1 MKRLL
6 ALCCAAV
13 AGFAWAEAPT
23 PEDFAKSPEV
33 LRARISP
40 TGDYLAVLRILD
52 DKRVVVVLAYP
63 TLELK
68 GVMNFP
74 GRNQVLNFQW
84 VSDDRL
90 IGSVTRDF
98 GRYEFLSPSGELFG
112 MDADGGRTKHLFGYR
127 AGEDTPSATRGAV
140 RQLASADIIDPLWDD
155 KNNVLIQIRDWNWG
169 ASSAVQ
175 AAKMNVYTGRLT
187 GRVRAPAADAFLV
200 AGRDGDVRFSFST
213 DDDFNSL
220 VHVRDPDSRDWR
232 LLSKTVLGDV
242 PLTPLAVAED
252 GRIFV
257 STAPDDGPRGIYL
270 MDPATQE
277 RTEVFR
283 HDVVDATLVE
293 DYEGNPWGARIEP
306 DYPTIVAIDPDNP
319 DAGLMAQLKGL
330 FEGRDVSIANT
341 THDGQLVLVGV
352 SDDNQTPEVYLFDRE
367 SRQMQRLFDA
377 LPWIDDQSLAEMR
390 PIEIAARDG
399 VAMRGYLTLPPGQ
412 EGPAPMV
419 LMPHGGPHGPRD
431 HWGYDPY
438 VQVLAVNGY
447 AVLQVNY
454 RGSGGYG
461 TRFERIGYGEW
472 AGAMQDDLTDATRWA
487 IKAGI
492 TEAGRVCI
500 HGWSYG
506 GYAALMSVVREPDLY
521 ACSVPAAGVYD
532 HEIQYRKADFTRL
545 TRWGEKY
552 IDRVIGPTVEDRRR
566 ASPITYLDR
575 LKTPLFIVHGEEDAR
590 VPVEHARELHKRLKA
605 AGIEAQYMEKA
616 NEGHGFYKEENRADF
631 FNALLAF
638 LDRHIGAG
646 AQPPKRDGDDD
657 DSRQVAESGA

>member
-1 MKRLL
+1 MRRTLCTLSLL
-6 ALCCAAV
+6 AAAFCAV
-13 AGFAWAEAPT
+13 AEVPT

-40 TGDYLAVLRILD
+40 TGEYLAVLRILD
-52 DKRVVVVLAYP
+52 DKRVVVVLGYP
-63 TLELK
+63 SLELK

-74 GRNQVLNFQW
+74 GRNQVLDFQW

-90 IGSVTRDF
+90 IGEVTRDF

-127 AGEDTPSATRGAV
+127 AGEDTPSTTRGAV
-140 RQLASADIIDPLWDD
+140 QQYASADIIDPLWDD
-155 KNNVLIQIRDWNWG
+155 KNNVLIQIRDWNWT
-169 ASSAVQ
+169 AASAVQ
-175 AAKMNVYTGRLT
+175 AARMNVYTGRLT
-187 GRVRAPAADAFLV
+187 RRVRAPVADAFLV

-220 VHVRDPDSRDWR
+220 VHVRDPETGDWS
-232 LLSKTVLGDV
+232 LLSKTALGDV
-242 PLTPLAVAED
+242 PLRPLAVAED
-252 GRIFV
+252 GRVFV
-257 STAPDDGPRGIYL
+257 STAPDDGPLGIYL

-277 RTEVFR
+277 RTRVYR
-283 HDVVDATLVE
+283 HDVVDAALVE
-293 DYEGNPWGARIEP
+293 DYEGNAWGARIEP
-306 DYPTIVAIDPDNP
+306 DYPSIVAIDPDNP
-319 DAGLMAQLKGL
+319 EAALVEQLQGM
-330 FEGRDVSIANT
+330 FEGRFVSVANA
-341 THDGQLVLVGV
+341 THDGRLLLLGV
-352 SDDNQTPEVYLFDRE
+352 QDDDQTPEVYVFDQE
-367 SRQMQRLFDA
+367 NRQLQRLFDA
-377 LPWIDDQSLAEMR
+377 LPWIDDAALAEVQ
-390 PIEIAARDG
+390 PVEFEARDG
-399 VAMRGYLTLPPGQ
+399 LSLRGYLTLPPGQ
-412 EGPAPMV
+412 TGPAPMV

-431 HWGYDPY
+431 HWRYDPY

-472 AGAMQDDLTDATRWA
+472 AGAMQDDLTDATHWA
-487 IKAGI
+487 IETGI

-532 HEIQYRKADFTRL
+532 HDIQYKKADFTRF

-552 IDRVIGPTVEDRRR
+552 IDRVIGPSAEDRRR
-566 ASPITYLDR
+566 ASPVTYLNR

-590 VPVEHARELHKRLKA
+590 VPVEHARELMAKLKA
-605 AGIEAQYMEKA
+605 AGIDAQYMEKA
-616 NEGHGFYKEENRADF
+616 NEGHGFYKEENRVDF
-631 FNALLAF
+631 YKALLAF

-646 AQPPKRDGDDD
+646 AAGLER
-657 DSRQVAESGA
+657 VAGGPAE

>member
-1 MKRLL
+1 MKTLCTL
-6 ALCCAAV
+6 ALVAV
-13 AGFAWAEAPT
+13 AGAATAAPPT

-33 LRARISP
+33 LRVRISP
-40 TGDYLAVLRILD
+40 TAEYLAVLRIVD
-52 DKRVVVVLAYP
+52 DKRVVAVLSYP
-63 TLELK
+63 ELALK
-68 GVMNFP
+68 GVMSFP
-74 GRNQVLNFQW
+74 GRNQVLDFQW
-84 VSDDRL
+84 VNNDRL

-98 GRYEFLSPSGELFG
+98 GRYEFLAPSGELFG
-112 MDADGGRTKHLFGYR
+112 MDADGGRSKHLFGYR
-127 AGEDTPSATRGAV
+127 AGEDVPSATRGAV
-140 RQLASADIIDPLWDD
+140 QRYASASIIDPLGDD
-155 KNNVLIQIRDWNWG
+155 NNNVLVQIRDWNWSA
-169 ASSAVQ
+169 ASPVE
-175 AAKMNVYTGRLT
+175 AAKLNVYTGRLT

-220 VHVRDPDSRDWR
+220 VHVRDPETGDWS
-232 LLSKTVLGDV
+232 LLSKTQLGDV
-242 PLTPLAVAED
+242 PLRPLAVAED

-257 STAPDDGPRGIYL
+257 STAPDDGPLGIYL

-277 RTEVFR
+277 RTEVYR
-283 HDVVDATLVE
+283 HDVVDAELVV
-293 DYEGNPWGARIEP
+293 DSDGNAWGARIEP
-306 DYPTIVAIDPDNP
+306 DYPSIVAIDPDN
-319 DAGLMAQLKGL
+319 AEAALVQQLQGL
-330 FEGRDVSIANT
+330 FPGRFVSIANAT
-341 THDGQLVLVGV
+341 TDGQLVLVSV
-352 SDDNQTPEVYLFDRE
+352 QDDNQTPEVYVFERE
-367 SRQMQRLFDA
+367 TRQMQRLFDL
-377 LPWIDDQSLAEMR
+377 LPWIDDATLAEVR
-390 PIEIAARDG
+390 PVEFEARDG
-399 VAMRGYLTLPPGQ
+399 LRLRGYLALPPGQ
-412 EGPAPMV
+412 VGPAPMV

-431 HWGYDPY
+431 HWRYDQY

-461 TRFERIGYGEW
+461 TRFERLGYGEW
-472 AGAMQDDLTDATRWA
+472 AGAMQDDLTDATHWA
-487 IKAGI
+487 IETGI

-532 HEIQYRKADFTRL
+532 HDIQYKKADFTRL

-552 IDRVIGPTVEDRRR
+552 IDRVIGPTAEDRRR

-575 LKTPLFIVHGEEDAR
+575 LKTPLFVVHGEEDAR
-590 VPVEHARELHKRLKA
+590 VPVDHARELMKKLEA

-646 AQPPKRDGDDD
+646 APQRERLAGGA
-657 DSRQVAESGA
+657 AE

>member
-1 MKRLL
+1 MKTLCTL
-6 ALCCAAV
+6 ALVAV
-13 AGFAWAEAPT
+13 AGAAAAAPPT

-33 LRARISP
+33 LRVRISP
-40 TGDYLAVLRILD
+40 TAEYLAVLRIVD
-52 DKRVVVVLAYP
+52 DKRVVAVLSYP
-63 TLELK
+63 ELALK
-68 GVMNFP
+68 GVMSFP
-74 GRNQVLNFQW
+74 GRNQVLDFQW
-84 VSDDRL
+84 VNSDRL

-98 GRYEFLSPSGELFG
+98 GRYEFLAPSGELFG
-112 MDADGGRTKHLFGYR
+112 MDADGGRSKHLFGYR
-127 AGEDTPSATRGAV
+127 AGEDVPSATRGAV
-140 RQLASADIIDPLWDD
+140 QRYASASIIDPLGDD
-155 KNNVLIQIRDWNWG
+155 KNNVLVQIRDWNWSA
-169 ASSAVQ
+169 ASPVE
-175 AAKMNVYTGRLT
+175 AAKLNVYTGRLT

-220 VHVRDPDSRDWR
+220 VHVRDPETGDWS
-232 LLSKTVLGDV
+232 LLSKTQLGDV
-242 PLTPLAVAED
+242 PLRPLAVAED

-257 STAPDDGPRGIYL
+257 STAPDDGPLGIYL

-277 RTEVFR
+277 RTEVYR
-283 HDVVDATLVE
+283 HDVVDAELVV
-293 DYEGNPWGARIEP
+293 DSEGNAWGARIEP
-306 DYPTIVAIDPDNP
+306 DYPSIVAIDPDN
-319 DAGLMAQLKGL
+319 AEAALVQQLQGL
-330 FEGRDVSIANT
+330 FPGRFVSIANAT
-341 THDGQLVLVGV
+341 TDGQLVLVSV
-352 SDDNQTPEVYLFDRE
+352 QDDNQTPEVYVFERE
-367 SRQMQRLFDA
+367 TRQMQRLFDL
-377 LPWIDDQSLAEMR
+377 LPWIDDATLAEMR
-390 PIEIAARDG
+390 PVEFEARDG
-399 VAMRGYLTLPPGQ
+399 LKLRGYLALPPGQ
-412 EGPAPMV
+412 VGPAPMV

-431 HWGYDPY
+431 HWRYDQY

-487 IKAGI
+487 IETGI

-532 HEIQYRKADFTRL
+532 HDIQYKKADFTRL

-552 IDRVIGPTVEDRRR
+552 IDRVIGPTAEDRRR
-566 ASPITYLDR
+566 ASPVTYLDR

-590 VPVEHARELHKRLKA
+590 VPVDHARELMKKLEA

-646 AQPPKRDGDDD
+646 APQRERLAGGA
-657 DSRQVAESGA
+657 AE

>member
-1 MKRLL
+1 MKTLCAL
-6 ALCCAAV
+6 ALVAV
-13 AGFAWAEAPT
+13 AGAAAAAPPT

-40 TGDYLAVLRILD
+40 TAEYLAVLRIVD
-52 DKRVVVVLAYP
+52 DKRVVAVLSYP
-63 TLELK
+63 ELALK
-68 GVMNFP
+68 GVMSFP
-74 GRNQVLNFQW
+74 GRNQVLDFQW
-84 VSDDRL
+84 VNNDRL

-98 GRYEFLSPSGELFG
+98 GRYEFLAPSGELFG
-112 MDADGGRTKHLFGYR
+112 MDADGGRSKHLFGYR
-127 AGEDTPSATRGAV
+127 AGEEAPSATRGAV
-140 RQLASADIIDPLWDD
+140 RRNASASIIDPLRDD
-155 KNNVLIQIRDWNWG
+155 KNNVLVQIRDWNWS
-169 ASSAVQ
+169 ASSAVE
-175 AAKMNVYTGRLT
+175 AAKLNVYTGRLT

-220 VHVRDPDSRDWR
+220 VHVRDTETGDWS
-232 LLSKTVLGDV
+232 LLSKTEYGDV

-257 STAPDDGPRGIYL
+257 RTAPDDGPLGIYL

-277 RTEVFR
+277 RTEVYR
-283 HDVVDATLVE
+283 HDVVDAALVM
-293 DYEGNPWGARIEP
+293 DWEGNAWGARIEP
-306 DYPTIVAIDPDNP
+306 DYPSIVAIDSDN
-319 DAGLMAQLKGL
+319 AEAVLVQQLQSL
-330 FEGRDVSIANT
+330 FPGRFVSIANAT
-341 THDGQLVLVGV
+341 TDGQLVLVTV
-352 SDDNQTPEVYLFDRE
+352 QDDNQTPEVYVFERE
-367 SRQMQRLFDA
+367 TRRMQRLFDYF
-377 LPWIDDQSLAEMR
+377 PWIDDATLAEVR
-390 PIEIAARDG
+390 PVEFEARDG
-399 VAMRGYLTLPPGQ
+399 LRLRGYLTLPPGQ
-412 EGPAPMV
+412 SGPVPMV

-431 HWGYDPY
+431 YWRYDRF

-472 AGAMQDDLTDATRWA
+472 AGAMQDDLTDATHWA
-487 IKAGI
+487 IETGI

-532 HEIQYRKADFTRL
+532 HDIQYKKADFTRR

-552 IDRVIGPTVEDRRR
+552 MDRVIGPTAEDRRR

-590 VPVEHARELHKRLKA
+590 VPVDHARELMKRLEA
-605 AGIEAQYMEKA
+605 AGIQAQYMEKA

-638 LDRHIGAG
+638 LDRHIGVGAPQREREQLAG
-646 AQPPKRDGDDD
+646 GA
-657 DSRQVAESGA
+657 AE

>member
-13 AGFAWAEAPT
+13 AGFAGAEAPT

-40 TGDYLAVLRILD
+40 TGDYLAVLRILE

-220 VHVRDPDSRDWR
+220 VHVRDPATSDWR

-487 IKAGI
+487 IKTGI

-646 AQPPKRDGDDD
+646 AQPPQRDAD

>member
-52 DKRVVVVLAYP
+52 DKRVVVVLGYP

-169 ASSAVQ
+169 AASAVQ

-220 VHVRDPDSRDWR
+220 VHVREPATRDWR

>member
-1 MKRLL
+1 MRRTLCTLSLL
-6 ALCCAAV
+6 AAAFCAV
-13 AGFAWAEAPT
+13 AEVPT

-40 TGDYLAVLRILD
+40 TGEYLAVLRILD

-63 TLELK
+63 SLELK

-74 GRNQVLNFQW
+74 GRNQVLDFQW

-90 IGSVTRDF
+90 IGEVTRDF

-127 AGEDTPSATRGAV
+127 AGEDTPSTTRGAV
-140 RQLASADIIDPLWDD
+140 QQYASADIIDPLWDD
-155 KNNVLIQIRDWNWG
+155 KNNVLIQIRDWNWT
-169 ASSAVQ
+169 AASAVQ
-175 AAKMNVYTGRLT
+175 AARMNVYTGRLT
-187 GRVRAPAADAFLV
+187 RRVRAPVADAFLV

-220 VHVRDPDSRDWR
+220 VHVRDPETGDWS
-232 LLSKTVLGDV
+232 LLSKTALGDV
-242 PLTPLAVAED
+242 PLRPLAVAED
-252 GRIFV
+252 GRVFV
-257 STAPDDGPRGIYL
+257 STAPDDGPLGIYL

-277 RTEVFR
+277 RTRVYR
-283 HDVVDATLVE
+283 HDVVDAALVE
-293 DYEGNPWGARIEP
+293 DYEGNAWGARIEP
-306 DYPTIVAIDPDNP
+306 DYPSIVAIDPDNP
-319 DAGLMAQLKGL
+319 EAALVEQLQGM
-330 FEGRDVSIANT
+330 FEGRFVSVANA
-341 THDGQLVLVGV
+341 THDGRLLLLGV
-352 SDDNQTPEVYLFDRE
+352 QDDDQTPEVYVFDRE

-377 LPWIDDQSLAEMR
+377 LPWIDDAALAEVR
-390 PIEIAARDG
+390 PVEFEARDG
-399 VAMRGYLTLPPGQ
+399 LALRGYLTLPPGQ
-412 EGPAPMV
+412 TGPTPMV

-431 HWGYDPY
+431 HWRYDPY

-472 AGAMQDDLTDATRWA
+472 AGAMQDDLTDATHWA
-487 IKAGI
+487 IETGI

-521 ACSVPAAGVYD
+521 ACSMPAAGVYD
-532 HEIQYRKADFTRL
+532 HDIQYKRADFTRF

-552 IDRVIGPTVEDRRR
+552 IDQVIGPSAEDRRR
-566 ASPITYLDR
+566 ASPVTYLNR

-590 VPVEHARELHKRLKA
+590 VPVEHARELMAKLKA
-605 AGIEAQYMEKA
+605 AGIEAEYMEKA
-616 NEGHGFYKEENRADF
+616 NEGHGFYKEENRVDF
-631 FNALLAF
+631 YKALLAF

-646 AQPPKRDGDDD
+646 AAGPER
-657 DSRQVAESGA
+657 VAGGPAE

>member
-13 AGFAWAEAPT
+13 AGFAGAEAPT

-74 GRNQVLNFQW
+74 GRNQVLSFRW

-220 VHVRDPDSRDWR
+220 VHVREPATGDWR

-242 PLTPLAVAED
+242 PLSPLAVAED

-306 DYPTIVAIDPDNP
+306 DYPTTVAIDPDNP

-390 PIEIAARDG
+390 PIEITARDG
-399 VAMRGYLTLPPGQ
+399 VALRGYLTLPPGQ

-590 VPVEHARELHKRLKA
+590 VPVEHARELHKRPKA
-605 AGIEAQYMEKA
+605 AGIEAQYTEKD